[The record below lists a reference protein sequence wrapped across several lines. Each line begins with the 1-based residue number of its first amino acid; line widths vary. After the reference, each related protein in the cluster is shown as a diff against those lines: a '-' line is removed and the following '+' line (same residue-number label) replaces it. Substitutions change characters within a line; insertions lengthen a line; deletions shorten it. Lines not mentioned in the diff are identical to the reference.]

1 MTTEVL
7 RRGLAD
13 RRRALAAWIVGI
25 VAYIGLIAAVFP
37 SIEGSAQFDKL
48 IKNYPD
54 VLKAMFGLSASARFT
69 TGPGYIDA
77 ELFSLMLP
85 LLVLVLAI
93 GTGAG
98 TLAGEEE
105 QGLLELVL
113 AAPIR
118 RRSVVLAKAAA
129 LAIEVAAAATAVF
142 VALVVASP
150 LVDLHLDAANLAGA
164 CAGLWLLGVFHG
176 WLAMAVGAAT
186 RHRASAIGVPA
197 ALAAIGYLVA
207 TLYTLAGW
215 LDPFRY
221 LSGFYYAGRQTVSE
235 GADWPHLLVV
245 LAAGVATL
253 VVATL
258 IFERRDVASA

>member
-1 MTTEVL
+1 MSTEVL

-13 RRRALAAWIVGI
+13 RRRALAAWIIGI

-48 IKNYPD
+48 INHYPD

-129 LAIEVAAAATAVF
+129 LAIEVAAAAAAVF
-142 VALVVASP
+142 LALAVASP
-150 LVDLHLDAANLAGA
+150 LADLHLNGANLAGA
-164 CAGLWLLGVFHG
+164 CVGLWLLSIFHG
-176 WLAMAVGAAT
+176 WLAIAVGAAT

-197 ALAAIGYLVA
+197 AFAAVGYLVA
-207 TLYTLAGW
+207 TLHTLAGW

-221 LSGFYYAGRQTVSE
+221 LSGFYYAGRQTVSD
-235 GADWPHLLVV
+235 GPDWPRLVV
-245 LAAGVATL
+245 LLAAGAVAL
-253 VVATL
+253 IVAAL